1 MRSLS
6 ELFDSTTLVVPC
18 SSSRNQTGEVPL
30 DGNNLSV
37 APLTTPRGKG
47 IWRKI
52 MLPLWLARNSR
63 LLIKELWK
71 ADAVHAPIPGDV
83 GTIGL
88 LLAVILRKPLF
99 VRHCGN
105 WFVQQ
110 TAAERFWKRLMER
123 FAGGNKVMLATGGAH
138 EPPSKRNRAIRWIFA
153 TTLTEQELKGC
164 FTRRNNSPDEPARLI
179 IVCRQEREKGTG
191 VVIESLPLIMK
202 DFPRLALDIV
212 GDGCALDEFKHTA
225 SELGVLDR
233 IAFHGKVDHPTVLR
247 LLQQAHI
254 FCYPTRASEGF
265 PKVVLEALACGLPV
279 ITTRVSVLPQLI
291 GNGSG
296 ILIEET
302 TPAAVAGAVLGLLAR
317 PDHYQ
322 AMSKQAVET
331 ARQYSLERWRDTIGE
346 LLQRE
351 WGAIHTD
358 A

>member
-6 ELFDSTTLVVPC
+6 ELFDTTSLVVPC
-18 SSSRNQTGEVPL
+18 SSSRKQTGEIL
-30 DGNNLSV
+30 LAGNNLSV
-37 APLTTPRGKG
+37 APLTPLLGKG
-47 IWRKI
+47 VWRKI
-52 MLPLWLARNSR
+52 MLPLWMAKNSR

-71 ADAVHAPIPGDV
+71 ADAVHAAIPGDV

-110 TAAERFWKRLMER
+110 TTAERFWKLLMER
-123 FAGGNKVMLATGGAH
+123 LAGGKKVMLATGGAL
-138 EPPSKRNRAIRWIFA
+138 EPPSKRNQAIGWIFA
-153 TTLTEQELKGC
+153 TTLTEQEL
-164 FTRRNNSPDEPARLI
+164 RNCLTKRDHSPGEPVRLI
-179 IVCRQEREKGTG
+179 IVCRQERAKGTG
-191 VVIESLPLIMK
+191 VVIRSLPLIMK
-202 DFPRLALDIV
+202 DFPRLTLDVV
-212 GDGCALDEFKHTA
+212 GDGCALDEFRLTA

-233 IAFHGKVDHPTVLR
+233 IAFHGKVDHHTVLQ
-247 LLQQAHI
+247 LLRQAHI

-279 ITTRVSVLPQLI
+279 ITTRVSVLPQLL

-302 TPAAVAGAVLGLLAR
+302 TPAAVADAVLGLLAR
-317 PDHYQ
+317 PDHYR
-322 AMSKQAVET
+322 AMSRRAVET

-346 LLQRE
+346 LLHRA
-351 WGAIHTD
+351 WGAIRTD